1 MQAGDVGQ
9 LLRVTLQLMFKLSGP
24 PLAVGMA
31 VGLVVSLLQA
41 VTQVHE
47 PTVAFV
53 PKVVAIG
60 ITLTLVG
67 GFMMTQL
74 DDFAHLIFDGI
85 VAVGG

>member
-1 MQAGDVGQ
+1 MQEADVGV
-9 LLRVTLQLMFKLSGP
+9 LLQAALLLILKLCGP

-47 PTVAFV
+47 ATVAFV
-53 PKVVAIG
+53 PKVLAIG

-67 GFMMTQL
+67 GFMLTQL
-74 DDFAHLIFDGI
+74 TDFTHLVFDRI

>member
-1 MQAGDVGQ
+1 LHAT
-9 LLRVTLQLMFKLSGP
+9 LLLMLKLSGP
-24 PLAVGMA
+24 PLGVGMA

-60 ITLTLVG
+60 LTLTLVG

-74 DDFAHLIFDGI
+74 DDFARLIFDGI
-85 VAVGG
+85 VAAGG

>member
-1 MQAGDVGQ
+1 MQANDVGR
-9 LLRVTLQLMFKLSGP
+9 LLHATLRLMLKLSGP
-24 PLAVGMA
+24 PLGVGMA

-60 ITLTLVG
+60 LTLTLVG

-74 DDFAHLIFDGI
+74 DDFARLIFDGI
-85 VAVGG
+85 VAAGG

>member
-1 MQAGDVGQ
+1 MQANDVGR
-9 LLRVTLQLMFKLSGP
+9 LLHATLLLMLKLSGP
-24 PLAVGMA
+24 PLGVGMA

-60 ITLTLVG
+60 VTLTLVG
-67 GFMMTQL
+67 GLMMTQL
-74 DDFAHLIFDGI
+74 DDFAHLVFDSI
-85 VAVGG
+85 VAAGG

>member
-9 LLRVTLQLMFKLSGP
+9 LLHATLLLMLKLSGP

-60 ITLTLVG
+60 FTLTLVG
-67 GFMMTQL
+67 GLMMTQL
-74 DDFAHLIFDGI
+74 DDFAHLVFASI
-85 VAVGG
+85 VAAGG

>member
-9 LLRVTLQLMFKLSGP
+9 LLHATLLLMLKLSGP

-31 VGLVVSLLQA
+31 VGLAVSLLQA

-60 ITLTLVG
+60 FTLTLVG

-74 DDFAHLIFDGI
+74 DDFARLIFDSI
-85 VAVGG
+85 VATGG